1 MFFAVKFWKEFKEFA
16 FKGNVISLAV
26 GVVIGNAF
34 GKITTSLVNDII
46 MPVFSAVLG
55 GINPSGGSGKAVGIL
70 ISIIT
75 LQFLS
80 SGFNL
85 LHVSTFLK
93 DLTWGALL
101 IFVMALNT
109 LEPRRKG
116 RGAAK
121 TAEEKK
127 S

>member
-55 GINPSGGSGKAVGIL
+55 PENWWSRWA
-70 ISIIT
+70 
-75 LQFLS
+75 
-80 SGFNL
+80 
-85 LHVSTFLK
+85 
-93 DLTWGALL
+93 
-101 IFVMALNT
+101 
-109 LEPRRKG
+109 
-116 RGAAK
+116 
-121 TAEEKK
+121 
-127 S
+127 